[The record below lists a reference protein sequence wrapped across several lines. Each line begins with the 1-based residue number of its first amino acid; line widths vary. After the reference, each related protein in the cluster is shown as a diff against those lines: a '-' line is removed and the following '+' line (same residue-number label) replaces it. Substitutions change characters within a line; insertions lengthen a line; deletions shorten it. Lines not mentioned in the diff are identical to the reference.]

1 MEVDV
6 AECKARDA
14 AAEAKKAR
22 KKAGLPELELD
33 ALPSTLCIKIMTLH
47 SMTVSR
53 SDLLLRKYDR

>member
-1 MEVDV
+1 M

-33 ALPSTLCIKIMTLH
+33 ALPSTLCIKMMTLH

-53 SDLLLRKYDR
+53 SGLIKKV